1 MDKLGTT
8 TAKKLVVKLLSDEKD
23 DIENENEENLFC
35 NNSCQNVVLKE
46 IMQYFNFIKKLLLK
60 VEEEENMNK
69 QIKQNILLIKVKA
82 CNTMENY
89 NNNLKKKQRGQQC

>member
-1 MDKLGTT
+1 
-8 TAKKLVVKLLSDEKD
+8 
-23 DIENENEENLFC
+23 
-35 NNSCQNVVLKE
+35 
-46 IMQYFNFIKKLLLK
+46 MQYFNFIKKLLLK

-89 NNNLKKKQRGQQC
+89 NNNLKKK

>member
-35 NNSCQNVVLKE
+35 NNSC
-46 IMQYFNFIKKLLLK
+46 
-60 VEEEENMNK
+60 
-69 QIKQNILLIKVKA
+69 
-82 CNTMENY
+82 
-89 NNNLKKKQRGQQC
+89 